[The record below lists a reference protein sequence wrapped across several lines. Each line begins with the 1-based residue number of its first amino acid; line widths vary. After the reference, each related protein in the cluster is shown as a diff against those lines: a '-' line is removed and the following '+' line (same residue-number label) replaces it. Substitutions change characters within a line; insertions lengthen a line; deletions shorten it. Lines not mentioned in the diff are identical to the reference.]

1 MDEPEPLPA
10 FTFSPDE
17 PATITYPDGTV
28 SVNSPLPGDPAVIP
42 DSEPDEPVT
51 ATPAADAPSSVF
63 PPETPEDSQP
73 VVTVADPAPSGNSV
87 MSGISASVAEAAAP
101 ADVPGASE
109 PQTSGAAPAGVAGD
123 AEPQASGSPPADEPG
138 VAESPTWAA
147 PTADAQVG
155 SEPQAPGMAPVAAP
169 ATTLH
174 AWGAPT
180 TTAEADASG
189 SVVNPD
195 GSITTRL
202 PDGSTQT
209 VARLP
214 GGATIVISTTRPG
227 EDPQPPPAE
236 PQRSRR
242 WRGRSK

>member
-10 FTFSPDE
+10 FTFSPDGS
-17 PATITYPDGTV
+17 ATITYPDGTV
-28 SVNSPLPGDPAVIP
+28 SVNAAPPGDQAVMRA
-42 DSEPDEPVT
+42 SAPDEPVT
-51 ATPAADAPSSVF
+51 ATSAAAASSVF
-63 PPETPEDSQP
+63 PPEAPEDSQP
-73 VVTVADPAPSGNSV
+73 GVTVADPAASSDSIVP
-87 MSGISASVAEAAAP
+87 GISASVAEAAAP
-101 ADVPGASE
+101 ADVPAASK
-109 PQTSGAAPAGVAGD
+109 PQTWGATPAGVPGG
-123 AEPQASGSPPADEPG
+123 AEPQAWGSQSADETG
-138 VAESPTWAA
+138 VAQSAARAA
-147 PTADAQVG
+147 PAADAQVS
-155 SEPQAPGMAPVAAP
+155 SEPQARGTAPVAAP
-169 ATTLH
+169 ATGPQ

-180 TTAEADASG
+180 ATAEAGASG

-227 EDPQPPPAE
+227 EDPQPPRAE

>member
-10 FTFSPDE
+10 FTFSPDG

-28 SVNSPLPGDPAVIP
+28 SVNAPRPGDPEVVPA
-42 DSEPDEPVT
+42 SAPDEPVAAT
-51 ATPAADAPSSVF
+51 APAGTPSPVF
-63 PPETPEDSQP
+63 PPEAPEDSQP
-73 VVTVADPAPSGNSV
+73 GVTVADPAPSGDSV
-87 MSGISASVAEAAAP
+87 VMGISTSIAEAGAP
-101 ADVPGASE
+101 ADVPEASE
-109 PQTSGAAPAGVAGD
+109 PQTWGAAPAGVPDA
-123 AEPQASGSPPADEPG
+123 AEPQAAG
-138 VAESPTWAA
+138 TAA
-147 PTADAQVG
+147 VT
-155 SEPQAPGMAPVAAP
+155 AP
-169 ATTLH
+169 ATTLQ
-174 AWGAPT
+174 AWGAS
-180 TTAEADASG
+180 TATADADAHD

-214 GGATIVISTTRPG
+214 GGATIVTRTTKPG
-227 EDPQPPPAE
+227 EDPQSPPAE